1 MDRPG
6 KHPCAAVLGNYITD
20 MITRA
25 RISAFFATRPVRLTL
40 FALGILL
47 MLVTPVVALLPGPGG
62 IFVFAA
68 GLALA
73 LRNSEWAKRRY
84 VHFKRW
90 QPRVGAMTD
99 WGMRRQS
106 HRRREVLRKE
116 QEILRKDREGEQ
128 APPPHCIERVDD
140 PLPAS
145 GLELVSIDPT
155 PTELALAS
163 PIGKPRAR

>member
-6 KHPCAAVLGNYITD
+6 KHPCAAVLGDYIAD
-20 MITRA
+20 MLTRA

-73 LRNSEWAKRRY
+73 LRNSDWAKRRY

-90 QPRVGAMTD
+90 QPRAGALTD

-116 QEILRKDREGEQ
+116 QEILRKGREREQ
-128 APPPHCIERVDD
+128 TPPPDCTEPVDD

-145 GLELVSIDPT
+145 GLELVPIDPT
-155 PTELALAS
+155 PAELTPATAT
-163 PIGKPRAR
+163 GEPRAR

>member
-1 MDRPG
+1 MGRPG
-6 KHPCAAVLGNYITD
+6 KHPCAAVLGDYITD
-20 MITRA
+20 MLTQA

-73 LRNSEWAKRRY
+73 LRNSDWAKRRY

-90 QPRVGAMTD
+90 QPRAGALTD

-116 QEILRKDREGEQ
+116 QEILRKGREREQ
-128 APPPHCIERVDD
+128 TPPPDCTEPVDD

-145 GLELVSIDPT
+145 GLELVPIDPT
-155 PTELALAS
+155 PAELTPATAT
-163 PIGKPRAR
+163 GEPRAR